1 MEKLKKASKIVLV
14 ISIIIFIINKITIN
28 DFVVGFFSFN
38 FALLAIICLIEI
50 ELWLINIG
58 HMPHSL
64 CLGLFIF
71 VVWQVKI
78 SKV

>member
-1 MEKLKKASKIVLV
+1 MGKLKKASKIVLV

-50 ELWLINIG
+50 KL
-58 HMPHSL
+58 
-64 CLGLFIF
+64 
-71 VVWQVKI
+71 
-78 SKV
+78 

>member
-50 ELWLINIG
+50 KLWLINIG
-58 HMPHSL
+58 HLPHSL

-71 VVWQVKI
+71 EVWQVKI

>member
-50 ELWLINIG
+50 KLWLINIG

-64 CLGLFIF
+64 CLGIFIF
-71 VVWQVKI
+71 EVWQVKI

>member
-50 ELWLINIG
+50 KLWLINIC

-71 VVWQVKI
+71 EVWQVKI

>member
-50 ELWLINIG
+50 KLWLINIG

-64 CLGLFIF
+64 CLRLFLF
-71 VVWQVKI
+71 CCLT
-78 SKV
+78 S

>member
-50 ELWLINIG
+50 KLWLINIG

-64 CLGLFIF
+64 CLGFFIF
-71 VVWQVKI
+71 EVWQVKI